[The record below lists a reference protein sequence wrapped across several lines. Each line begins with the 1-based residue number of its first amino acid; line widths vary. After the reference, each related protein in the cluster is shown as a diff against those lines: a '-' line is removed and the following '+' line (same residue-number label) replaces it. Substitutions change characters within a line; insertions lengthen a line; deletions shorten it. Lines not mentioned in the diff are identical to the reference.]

1 MDFSKFKKDGINYYL
16 LFEIAIQYQI
26 QLNFKIM
33 KKILFLLPF
42 IILSCK
48 TQEKVA
54 ESKAVSATYQVSE
67 ENVIKTLSYLASD
80 ELEGRD
86 SGSEGIEKASVYL
99 ENILNENGIKP
110 YFKTYR
116 DTLSNYD
123 KTTYNI
129 VGYLEG
135 SDPKLKKEFVI
146 IGAHYDH
153 IGKIAAVNG
162 DDIANGANDNA
173 SGTTAVTEV
182 VKYFAKFKNN
192 KRSILFVF
200 FSAEEKGLLGSKHLA
215 TKLKEQNMHLYFMF
229 NFEMIGVPMEDKG
242 MDMYLTGF
250 GRSNMA
256 AKMNEYAGEKLVGFL
271 PVEMRYMLF
280 RASDNYPFFTEFNV
294 PSHTVSTF
302 DFENFEFYHQPD
314 DEFELMN
321 TKHMANVISKTIPV
335 LEKMINTPAKEIKL
349 NEK

>member
-1 MDFSKFKKDGINYYL
+1 MRYY
-16 LFEIAIQYQI
+16 I
-26 QLNFKIM
+26 
-33 KKILFLLPF
+33 FLLVF
-42 IILSCK
+42 VLFSCATKPQPEK
-48 TQEKVA
+48 TNQTN
-54 ESKAVSATYQVSE
+54 SVSYKVSE

-99 ENILNENGIKP
+99 ENLLKENGIKP

-123 KTTYNI
+123 KTSYNV
-129 VGYLEG
+129 VGYIEG
-135 SDPKLKKEFVI
+135 TDSKLKNEFVI

-162 DDIANGANDNA
+162 DDIGNGANDNA
-173 SGTTAVTEV
+173 TGTTAVTEV
-182 VKYFAKFKNN
+182 AKYFAKFKNN

-215 TKLKEQNMHLYFMF
+215 AKLKEQKMDLYFMF
-229 NFEMIGVPMEDKG
+229 NFEMIGVPMKDKG
-242 MDMYLTGF
+242 MDFYLTGF
-250 GRSNMA
+250 GKSNMA
-256 AKMNEYAGEKLVGFL
+256 TTMNEYAGEKLVGYL
-271 PVEMRYMLF
+271 PIETKYMLF

-294 PSHTVSTF
+294 PAQTVSTF
-302 DFENFEFYHQPD
+302 DFENFQFYHQPD
-314 DEFELMN
+314 DEFELMD
-321 TKHMANVISKTIPV
+321 TKHMTTVISKTIPV
-335 LEKMINTPAKEIKL
+335 LEKMINASKKEIKL